1 MRKQKNLKLEE
12 KTIDDLLELSEKL
25 ELSQSQVIELA
36 IQKLAE
42 SYPKASRELADETP
56 SEPSQSAL
64 WKTLGVLERQLAVK
78 DGQIADYSARLADA
92 TQALR
97 DAQESVKAAQA
108 LHAID
113 RKEDVFAIESAG
125 LEKSRWQ
132 RLKEAWRGQ

>member
-12 KTIDDLLELSEKL
+12 EAIDYLLELSEKL

-36 IQKLAE
+36 IQKLAA

-56 SEPSQSAL
+56 SGPSQIAFE
-64 WKTLGVLERQLAVK
+64 KTLGVLERQLAAK
-78 DGQIADYSARLADA
+78 DEQIADYSARLADA

-97 DAQESVKAAQA
+97 DAQESVKAAQT

-113 RKEDVFAIESAG
+113 RKEDVLAIESA
-125 LEKSRWQ
+125 EQKKSRWE
-132 RLKEAWRGQ
+132 RLKAAWRG